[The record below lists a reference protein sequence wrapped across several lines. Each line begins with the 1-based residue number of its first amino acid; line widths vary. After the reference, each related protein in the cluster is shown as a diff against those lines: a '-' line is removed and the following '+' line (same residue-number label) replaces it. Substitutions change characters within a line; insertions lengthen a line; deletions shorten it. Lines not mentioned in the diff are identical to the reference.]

1 MEDKDY
7 MGLKI
12 KGFKFSNDTPCGY
25 CDEMDDYIDAE
36 GTIAGNYEHVF
47 MVKFKNAN
55 HPKEEIHWSYP
66 KDLVKQQILE
76 NNKTLEDIF
85 KDFDEIIKKLI

>member
-7 MGLKI
+7 IGLKI
-12 KGFKFSNDTPCGY
+12 KGFEFSYDTPCGY
-25 CDEMDDYIDAE
+25 SPDMDDYVGVDGIITGIHSA
-36 GTIAGNYEHVF
+36 VF
-47 MVKFKNAN
+47 MVKFKNVRN
-55 HPKEEIHWSYP
+55 PKEEIHWVYP
-66 KDLVKQQILE
+66 IDLVKQQILE